1 MSKILKKF
9 CGIFGYKLLTKNYIK
24 NKNYLTE
31 HSFLNIEKII
41 LNLVEKKN
49 IISLI
54 QIGANDGISHDHLHN
69 IIKKHR
75 LESLLLEPIESHFAD
90 LKKNYLNF
98 PNVKIENSALSVNND
113 ISFLYKVNPEY
124 FKIYGTLS
132 SGISSFDKDHLI
144 KHGIKAK
151 HIVKEKVNQISF
163 DQLLNKYNISNF
175 DLLLIDTEGYDCH
188 IVNNFFIKI
197 KTIRPFVVFEWSH
210 SKNAE
215 FRNTLDLLIKNDYLF
230 FPIGDDIFCF
240 PIEKNFSFQH
250 NVKYEN
256 F

>member
-1 MSKILKKF
+1 MSKVLKKI

-24 NKNYLTE
+24 NKNYLME
-31 HSFLNIEKII
+31 YSSLNVGKII
-41 LNLVEKKN
+41 RNLVEKKK
-49 IISLI
+49 ISSLI
-54 QIGANDGISHDHLHN
+54 QIGANDGVSHDHLHD

-75 LESLLLEPIESHFAD
+75 LESLLLEPSESFFLE

-132 SGISSFDKDHLI
+132 SGISSFEKGHLI

-163 DQLLNKYNISNF
+163 DQILSKYNINNF
-175 DLLLIDTEGYDCH
+175 DLLLIDTEGYDCN
-188 IVNNFFIKI
+188 IVSDFFIKI
-197 KTIRPFVVFEWSH
+197 KTIRPFLVFEWSH
-210 SKNAE
+210 IKNVE
-215 FRNTLDLLIKNDYLF
+215 LCNTLNLLIKNNYLF
-230 FPIGDDIFCF
+230 FPVGDDIFCS
-240 PIEKNFSFQH
+240 PIEKNISIQ
-250 NVKYEN
+250 
-256 F
+256 